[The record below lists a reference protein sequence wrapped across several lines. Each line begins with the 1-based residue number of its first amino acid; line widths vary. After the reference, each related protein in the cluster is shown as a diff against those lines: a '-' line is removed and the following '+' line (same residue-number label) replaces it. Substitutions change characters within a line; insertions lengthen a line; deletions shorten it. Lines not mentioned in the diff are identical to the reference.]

1 MTMPALTS
9 TSQRLKWQLLLP
21 LVVLWLVLGGLGL
34 QLLTQVIRE
43 QLQQQVLERARTLA
57 QSTQY
62 AAESASHLAGVQR
75 FVSSLGADSQVER
88 IIIVSGEPATI
99 IAANEVAYIGQAVAH
114 LPDIQLRHQI
124 QHILSQSLPF
134 NDMQQPAQHNLLQY
148 GEPLLLNNLSIGS
161 EMVESGA
168 LILFIRTDGVQQA
181 VEQTLL
187 MLAVIFSALVLALG
201 LGLMYLIRRRVLNP
215 INTMLATV
223 AARSA
228 GHSEL
233 VPNMPANELGRLG
246 EAINTM
252 LILSDEQQM
261 QLSVQES
268 VLSEQLAQLQLA
280 ASALKMGTWTYHRP
294 SQCLQWNQALFELFG
309 IDPMRFAEPERVRVT
324 CMSQQDRQQEDQMLA
339 KLQVNDSYSQ
349 VFSIQ
354 RGAETVYLLNA
365 GKCQGD
371 YIIGLCLDVTELK
384 LAQLQAEQAN
394 QAKSSFLANM
404 SHEIRTPMNAVL
416 GFAELLADA
425 GLGDEQRDYV
435 NHIQMAGEALLALIN
450 DILDFSKIESGHLD
464 LECIAFDLAG
474 VVNNSCEIVSGKV
487 KEKGLQLK
495 VALPSGLQWRV
506 MGDPSRLR
514 QVLLNLLNN
523 AIKFTPAG
531 YISLSVEVNEVD
543 EDTSR
548 YVIKVQDTGVG
559 MDQTGLARLFQ
570 SFSQAD
576 VSTTRKFGGTGL
588 GLSISKRIIEAMHG
602 QIGVESELGVG
613 SCFTVDLTLRK
624 SPELAPIQFADLAGR
639 RLLVLHDEA
648 APNPLLMVPL
658 QSLECQIEICRL
670 DAALPLQN
678 MDVLIFDLGPQA
690 NFAQIRA
697 AVMTQ
702 LGDQPLRSIL
712 VTAVGVGGARL
723 AREAGYSAYIGL
735 PAPQDAL
742 AQCISAVLAGPEV
755 PSQLLTV
762 HDVREAQAAMPSV
775 LLVDDNLVNLKVTQ
789 LLLQKQGCKVE
800 TATDG
805 VQALQKVMAQHYA
818 LVLMDCQMPVMDGF
832 IATRMIRTRLSAEQ
846 LPIIALTANAF
857 KEDELNCYAAG
868 MNDYL
873 SKPVT
878 QEGLSRVLKQ
888 WVNTENDS

>member
-1 MTMPALTS
+1 MSKIAQTVKS
-9 TSQRLKWQLLLP
+9 KRLKWQLIVPLL
-21 LVVLWLVLGGLGL
+21 LLWLVLGGSGL
-34 QLLTQVIRE
+34 LLLTQVIRG
-43 QLQQQVLERARTLA
+43 QLQQQLLERARTLA
-57 QSTQY
+57 QSAQY
-62 AAESASHLAGVQR
+62 ATESASHLAGVQR
-75 FVSSLGADSQVER
+75 FVSSLGADAQIER
-88 IIIVSGEPATI
+88 IIVISGATSTI
-99 IAANEVAYIGQAVAH
+99 IAANEVSLIGQNLAS
-114 LPDIQLRHQI
+114 LPDLQLRHQL
-124 QHILSQSLPF
+124 QNILHQPLPY
-134 NDMQQPAQHNLLQY
+134 NDVDRPAQQNILQY
-148 GEPLLLNNLSIGS
+148 GEPLLLNNLNIGD
-161 EMVESGA
+161 EMVQSGA
-168 LILFIRTDGVQQA
+168 LVLFIRSDGIQRA

-187 MLAVIFSALVLALG
+187 ILAAIFTTLVLALG
-201 LGLMYLIRRRVLNP
+201 LGLVYLIRRRVLNP

-228 GHSEL
+228 GQAQL

-261 QLSVQES
+261 QLTIQES

-309 IDPMRFAEPERVRVT
+309 VDPMRFAEPERVRVT

-339 KLQVNDSYSQ
+339 NLAVNDSYSQ

-354 RGAETVYLLNA
+354 RGVDTVYLLNA

-425 GLGDEQRDYV
+425 GLSDEQRDYV

-474 VVNNSCEIVSGKV
+474 VVNNSREIVSGKV

-495 VALPSGLQWRV
+495 VALPAGQQWRA

-531 YISLSVEVNEVD
+531 YISLSVEVNEID

-559 MDQTGLARLFQ
+559 MDETGLARLFQ
-570 SFSQAD
+570 PFSQAD

-639 RLLVLHDEA
+639 HLLVLHDEA
-648 APNPLLMVPL
+648 APNPLLMVQL
-658 QSLECQIEICRL
+658 QALECEIEMCPL
-670 DAALPLQN
+670 SQALPAQTP
-678 MDVLIFDLGPQA
+678 DVLLFDLGPQA

-702 LGDQPLRSIL
+702 LGDKPMRSIL

-735 PAPQDAL
+735 PAATDAL

-789 LLLQKQGCKVE
+789 LLLQKQGCKVD

-832 IATRMIRTRLSAEQ
+832 IATRMIRTRLSAQQ